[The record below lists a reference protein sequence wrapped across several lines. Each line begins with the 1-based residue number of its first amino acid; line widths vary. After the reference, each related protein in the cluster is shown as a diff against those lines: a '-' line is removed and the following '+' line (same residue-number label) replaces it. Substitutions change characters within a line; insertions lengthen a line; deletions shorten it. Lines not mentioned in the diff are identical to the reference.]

1 MAAVKYD
8 VSDVETGGGGQEPD
22 PGLYDGEIV
31 SITHRTKKADGKTAI
46 SDFEVVV
53 DVGAEYTRKW
63 YYVKLP
69 DDPNWNKESHG
80 WKLREFTDALGL
92 PPNGSLDATKLS
104 KQKHKVLA
112 KIVADS
118 SNNDNTYKGKIKNL
132 FPPGKGAT
140 AAPSTNGAS
149 ASAAADGGGGEG
161 PYGREEIEGWPD
173 EDIKGYAE
181 ELGVEIPTGRG
192 AKAKLIDALV
202 AAEEGAGSE
211 AEAEADSATAVA
223 EGLTEGIDE
232 EFLAELKTD
241 ESHYSDWTDEDV
253 IWLVNGLGIDGNV
266 KTTGRGWKPK
276 AIAGIVEF
284 AQQVEGG
291 GGEAET
297 GDDAVVDKYDDETE
311 WPNADLKAEIEERNE
326 QGAAIEIAGRWTRE
340 KMIAA
345 LREDNKNAEP
355 F

>member
-1 MAAVKYD
+1 MRAMAAVKYD

-140 AAPSTNGAS
+140 AAPST
-149 ASAAADGGGGEG
+149 
-161 PYGREEIEGWPD
+161 
-173 EDIKGYAE
+173 
-181 ELGVEIPTGRG
+181 TGRG

>member
-1 MAAVKYD
+1 MRAMAAVKYD

-53 DVGAEYTRKW
+53 DVGAEYTRK
-63 YYVKLP
+63 
-69 DDPNWNKESHG
+69 S
-80 WKLREFTDALGL
+80 
-92 PPNGSLDATKLS
+92 
-104 KQKHKVLA
+104 
-112 KIVADS
+112 
-118 SNNDNTYKGKIKNL
+118 YKGKIKNL